1 MLELSTADSRQVWHI
16 RCWLIK
22 GMGRDDTEVDYDGLQ
37 RGVHPNY
44 IVVKRLMRRMRRVS
58 SGLSKLSSSR

>member
-1 MLELSTADSRQVWHI
+1 
-16 RCWLIK
+16 
-22 GMGRDDTEVDYDGLQ
+22 MGRDDNEVDYDGLQ